1 MYALVVDDRRSP
13 HKIYNQPNYRVHVY
27 NRVLGAGAYA
37 ISLIRMRSADTLS
50 RILIIISLIRVVQ
63 LVARWPLNSV
73 RSHELIRSEM
83 RWKISANR
91 KINVKFPICIYFMQV
106 SWVDAV
112 EAMTFSSVLCS
123 RWNFF
128 FLPCESVAPM
138 TVCWRA
144 RGNKFISFFRHIR
157 SIECNKCSRT
167 SSLVFIVLL
176 SLNTY
181 SGSRDA
187 CASTHEFTENIHF
200 TYTVDIAWSLLKN
213 AFAVYTMKLVEHH

>member
-50 RILIIISLIRVVQ
+50 RILIIISLIRVAQ

-128 FLPCESVAPM
+128 FCHANRWRRWPCADEHEEINLFHFFAIFAQLNATNAVA
-138 TVCWRA
+138 
-144 RGNKFISFFRHIR
+144 
-157 SIECNKCSRT
+157 
-167 SSLVFIVLL
+167 LVP
-176 SLNTY
+176 
-181 SGSRDA
+181 
-187 CASTHEFTENIHF
+187 
-200 TYTVDIAWSLLKN
+200 
-213 AFAVYTMKLVEHH
+213 